1 MDVNTLLN
9 RLVMS
14 ATRQQEAA
22 GQRLGSVANE
32 ADGRAGQAMAGAG
45 QAGAVH
51 ISGSGQALY
60 ASNRARQTADNGDDI
75 DSSSL
80 PDEIKQML
88 KMIREIKARLREKQQ
103 ELVAVMADQALG
115 DDERKA
121 RMAAIQ
127 MTIGS
132 LSGALVSATVTL
144 NKLMNSMSLN
154 DTQKTEVMKLMSK

>member
-1 MDVNTLLN
+1 MDVNTSLN
-9 RLVMS
+9 RLAIS
-14 ATRQQEAA
+14 ATRQPGAA
-22 GQRLGSVANE
+22 SQRQGPVAN
-32 ADGRAGQAMAGAG
+32 AGGGVGQAMAGAG
-45 QAGAVH
+45 QAASVR

-60 ASNRARQTADNGDDI
+60 ASNRTRQEVGNNDDI

-88 KMIREIKARLREKQQ
+88 KMIREIKARLREQQQ
-103 ELVAVMADQALG
+103 ELVEVMADQTLG
-115 DDERKA
+115 DEERKA

-127 MTIGS
+127 ATMGS
-132 LSGALVSATVTL
+132 LSGALVSATITL